1 MGMGLFLR
9 RLSASV
15 MAILFLPG
23 ADSGAMQARQD
34 PKKKEKLLRKEIQ
47 NFDGGILFRTE
58 GEVSALTCFRL
69 DGRATAPHFF
79 DDFKRI
85 DSEQGTEYRS
95 AKENVTEFPEQLHVS
110 FTMYDIACDSRMQPP
125 SPRKYMTQE
134 MMKSLRFSFY
144 WKRGIE
150 LRHIDN
156 LIREAALAEALEPYN
171 TASKEELPQRFQW
184 YLKFTIP
191 SAGVPLTDRLVL
203 IIRTPEGRT
212 AARVA
217 ARL

>member
-1 MGMGLFLR
+1 MGRFFPKL
-9 RLSASV
+9 LSAVVALQLLFAPVSR
-15 MAILFLPG
+15 AILEPEK
-23 ADSGAMQARQD
+23 QN
-34 PKKKEKLLRKEIQ
+34 KKEKLLRREVM

-58 GEVSALTCFRL
+58 GGLSELTCFRL
-69 DGRATAPHFF
+69 EGRATAPHFF

-95 AKENVTEFPEQLHVS
+95 AKSIVTEFPGELHVT
-110 FTMYDIACDSRMQPP
+110 FVMYDIACDNRMQQPG
-125 SPRKYMTQE
+125 PRKYLTPE
-134 MMKSLRFSFY
+134 MMKTLRFSFY

-150 LRHIDN
+150 LRHIEN
-156 LIREAALAEALEPYN
+156 LNRESATAEALEPYN
-171 TASKEELPQRFQW
+171 TASTEQLPQRFQW

-203 IIRTPEGRT
+203 IIRTSDGRT